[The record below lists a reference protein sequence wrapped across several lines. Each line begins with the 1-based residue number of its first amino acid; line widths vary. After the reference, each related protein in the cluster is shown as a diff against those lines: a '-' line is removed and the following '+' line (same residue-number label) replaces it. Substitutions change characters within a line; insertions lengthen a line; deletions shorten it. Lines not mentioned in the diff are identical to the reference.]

1 MPKASNN
8 VRPGMDIV
16 FSDKTR
22 TIYPVSLRQLRKLN
36 SVMKSMEASSD
47 DEESVDLMVQAA
59 SIILESIEPELA
71 ADLDE
76 LETLL
81 DIKSF
86 NQLIAAGM
94 GTDPNA

>member
-1 MPKASNN
+1 MAKVSNN
-8 VRPGMDIV
+8 VRPGLDIV
-16 FSDKTR
+16 FADKTR

-36 SVMKSMEASSD
+36 AVMKAMEISSD

-59 SIILESIEPELA
+59 SIIIEGIEPELA

-76 LETLL
+76 LESLL

-94 GTDPNA
+94 GTDPNV